1 MIGTESGNGHGN
13 LSAERETASGTTL
26 QPWQEVVG
34 NLECAFYS
42 EQVFEVHI
50 KVKNGLARLVFH
62 KDSPEAKQTR
72 DVLLN
77 LPRGSRIALLK
88 TDSAINPILIRTVP
102 E

>member
-1 MIGTESGNGHGN
+1 MIGTEGGNGRGD
-13 LSAERETASGTTL
+13 LSAERETDSGTTL
-26 QPWQEVVG
+26 QVWQEVIG
-34 NLECAFYS
+34 NIECAFYS

-62 KDSPEAKQTR
+62 KDSPEAKQVS

-77 LPRGSRIALLK
+77 LPRDARVAILK
-88 TDSAINPILIRTVP
+88 TDSVINPILIRTVL